1 MGLPRCLA
9 AFTAQG
15 ANYPEY
21 VNISL
26 VKDDRVEITVRAPVD
41 HHPDPAYAVA
51 GDTTKMSLTTDQ
63 FRKLCFD
70 VVDNVR
76 RFDGNGDDV

>member
-9 AFTAQG
+9 AFTASG

-41 HHPDPAYAVA
+41 DRHIGA
-51 GDTTKMSLTTDQ
+51 TTKMSLTTDQ

-76 RFDGNGDDV
+76 RFDGNGDDI